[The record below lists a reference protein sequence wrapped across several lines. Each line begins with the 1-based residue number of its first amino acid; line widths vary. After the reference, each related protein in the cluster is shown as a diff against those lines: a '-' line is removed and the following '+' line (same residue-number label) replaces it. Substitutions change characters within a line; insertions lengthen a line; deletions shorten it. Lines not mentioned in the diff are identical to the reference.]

1 MKSFLIG
8 FALGNAR
15 FIDISPAD
23 DMDKK
28 ADGLCKDFVR
38 DFHGVINPN
47 FVTNVEINNGHQG
60 SVSFKIISGLN
71 RRPMLPWYLA
81 QPHLRYTGVPVKSA
95 LTVCIQMLLLKSSSE
110 MISYMSST

>member
-1 MKSFLIG
+1 MKFFIIG

-15 FIDISPAD
+15 FIDVSPPD

-28 ADGLCKDFVR
+28 ADGLCKDFFR

-60 SVSFKIISGLN
+60 SVSFKIVYGLN
-71 RRPMLPWYLA
+71 GRPILPRTEFL
-81 QPHLRYTGVPVKSA
+81 LRSTVVPVKSA
-95 LTVCIQMLLLKSSSE
+95 LTVFIQMLLLKSCSE